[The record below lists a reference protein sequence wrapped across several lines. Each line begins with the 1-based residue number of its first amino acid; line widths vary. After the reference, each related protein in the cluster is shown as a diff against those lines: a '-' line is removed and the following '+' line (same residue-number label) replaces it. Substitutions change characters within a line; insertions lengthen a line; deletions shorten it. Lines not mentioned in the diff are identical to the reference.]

1 MIFDHSNT
9 EENTSKK
16 IKVNMPKYIAGMR
29 ITEFF
34 LLFLCIFQKFYIKK
48 LYWSRKKTIFLR
60 KGMRLRDRRW
70 YHITKAL
77 MYPSRKLLSY
87 ILLRKIHL

>member
-1 MIFDHSNT
+1 
-9 EENTSKK
+9 
-16 IKVNMPKYIAGMR
+16 MPKYIAGMR

-34 LLFLCIFQKFYIKK
+34 LLFLYIFQKFYIKK
-48 LYWSRKKTIFLR
+48 LYWSRKKTNFLR
-60 KGMRLRDRRW
+60 KGMRLRDRKW
-70 YHITKAL
+70 YRITKAL